1 MLRCTR
7 RRTCQVQPGRAVS
20 QRAIATR
27 RRSPTAHSVMRPPRS
42 ARTAVIVERMKSSRR
57 SSQKSTPAAA
67 APKAKLPHVRDQSPG
82 SVGTEPRK
90 VIQQAYKDLQAGLVD
105 TDMRATPG
113 LDAQRRNKLVRSTS
127 K

>member
-1 MLRCTR
+1 
-7 RRTCQVQPGRAVS
+7 
-20 QRAIATR
+20 
-27 RRSPTAHSVMRPPRS
+27 
-42 ARTAVIVERMKSSRR
+42 MKSRT
-57 SSQKSTPAAA
+57 KPAHKPTPAAPA
-67 APKAKLPHVRDQSPG
+67 IKAKLPHLREQSPG

-113 LDAQRRNKLVRSTS
+113 LDAQRRNTLVKPAS